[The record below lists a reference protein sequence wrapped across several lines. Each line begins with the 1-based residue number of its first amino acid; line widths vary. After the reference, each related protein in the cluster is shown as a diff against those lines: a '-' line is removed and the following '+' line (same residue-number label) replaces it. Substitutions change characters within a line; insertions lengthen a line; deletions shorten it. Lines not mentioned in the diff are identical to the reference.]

1 MREMRVLPTVTLP
14 LFSQAQDMTPFIGRK
29 TAADSRDPELTLLSA
44 RVSWEA
50 DPLCWS
56 QSGSA
61 SWLYVYL
68 PKCLGP
74 SDLSSVSALVS
85 SETIWWSCDLLI
97 HVPSSAWHL
106 SFLYCDII
114 NVIEQ
119 SDSVFLKVLSL
130 FY

>member
-1 MREMRVLPTVTLP
+1 MGEMKVLPTVTLP
-14 LFSQAQDMTPFIGRK
+14 LFSQAQDMTPFTGRK
-29 TAADSRDPELTLLSA
+29 TAAGSRDPELALLSA
-44 RVSWEA
+44 SVSWEA

-61 SWLYVYL
+61 SQLYVYL

-85 SETIWWSCDLLI
+85 SETTWWSCDLLT
-97 HVPSSAWHL
+97 HLPSSAWHL

-114 NVIEQ
+114 NVTEQ